1 MNECSV
7 CSAVR
12 CGTVRCG
19 VVWHKPKVK
28 VKTYVELSN
37 TNRCILHAYGGVALR
52 WHTRSQDHSI
62 GEDYDYAKMKARP
75 CKIVEDTLEDPR
87 KNPWKMERHKPK
99 VKVKT
104 YMELSNT
111 RQVHTSCIW
120 RGVLH

>member
-1 MNECSV
+1 
-7 CSAVR
+7 
-12 CGTVRCG
+12 
-19 VVWHKPKVK
+19 
-28 VKTYVELSN
+28 VELSN